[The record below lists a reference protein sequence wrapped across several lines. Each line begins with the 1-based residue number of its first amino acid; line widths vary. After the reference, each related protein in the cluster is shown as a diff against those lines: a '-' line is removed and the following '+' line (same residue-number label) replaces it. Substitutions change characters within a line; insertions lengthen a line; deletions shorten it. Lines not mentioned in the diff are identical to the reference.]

1 MKNSVSIKGV
11 RNKLL
16 IQVSEDVK
24 PEHVA
29 KIIDRRLSEEN
40 KDVWKNSSL
49 ILNTGNMY
57 LSQQELREIRKMFED
72 KYRMYFSELQSLSED
87 TCITGRKMGW
97 VVSSGLS
104 KSPEKPRATPK
115 EMAPQNTERGIF
127 ETEYIRSTVRSGRRI
142 ESAGHVFV
150 LGDVNRGA
158 EVYAGGDIIIFG
170 ILRGAVFAG
179 SIGNNDKAV
188 IASLRMEPVQIGI
201 GQYLSRSP
209 DITEI
214 ASEGIQSAAY
224 PEIARVENG
233 QIIIESYR

>member
-24 PEHVA
+24 PEQVA
-29 KIIDRRLSEEN
+29 NILDRRLSEEN

-49 ILNTGNMY
+49 ILNTGGMN
-57 LSQQELREIRKMFED
+57 LSQQDLRGIRKLFEE
-72 KYRMYFSELQSLSED
+72 KYKMYFSELQSLSED
-87 TCITGRKMGW
+87 TCITGKKMGW
-97 VVSSGLS
+97 VVSSGLA
-104 KSPEKPRATPK
+104 KSPKKAQPPPVERAVK
-115 EMAPQNTERGIF
+115 SVKNTAF
-127 ETEYIRSTVRSGRRI
+127 ETEYIRNTVRSGRRI

-158 EVYAGGDIIIFG
+158 EIYAGGDIIVFG
-170 ILRGAVFAG
+170 VLRGAVFAG

-188 IASLRMEPVQIGI
+188 IGSLRMEPVQVGI

-209 DITEI
+209 DITEV
-214 ASEGIQSAAY
+214 AAESTQSAAY